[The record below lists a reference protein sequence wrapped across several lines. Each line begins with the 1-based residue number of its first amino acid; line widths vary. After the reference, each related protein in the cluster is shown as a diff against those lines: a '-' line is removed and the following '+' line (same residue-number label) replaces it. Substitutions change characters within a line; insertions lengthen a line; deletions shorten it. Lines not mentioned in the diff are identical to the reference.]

1 MAAKTPVKSKSTEVG
16 YPLTGKFG
24 EMMAIARALS
34 VSRMVPAS
42 YAGNP
47 EAIFAAIQYG
57 REFGIPPMSAL
68 QNIAVINGK
77 PTLGT
82 DLALGLCHRH
92 KDWRGYEIVE
102 STDEKCRVH
111 VYRAMPNGKTA
122 TFAGEFTIDQAR
134 AAGLVRSDGP
144 WNKWRK
150 RMLKHRATTFAIRD
164 AFPDSLYGQY
174 TLEEM
179 ASESFAEQEE
189 RFIQAEDEI
198 HAAVLEEKST
208 PVELPA
214 PKIAPKRTTANRSGK
229 A

>member
-1 MAAKTPVKSKSTEVG
+1 MATKAITRSKPSSVD

-24 EMMAIARALS
+24 EMMSIATALS

-82 DLALGLCHRH
+82 DLALGLCHKH
-92 KDWRGYEIVE
+92 KDWRGYEITE
-102 STDEKCRVH
+102 STEEKCKVN

-122 TFAGEFTIDQAR
+122 TFTGEFTMEQAR

-144 WNKWRK
+144 WTKWKK

-179 ASESFAEQEE
+179 ASDSFAEQEE
-189 RFIQAEDEI
+189 RFIQAEDAI
-198 HAAVLEEKST
+198 HAAALEEKAT
-208 PVELPA
+208 PVELPT
-214 PKIAPKRTTANRSGK
+214 PKIAPKRSTAKRP